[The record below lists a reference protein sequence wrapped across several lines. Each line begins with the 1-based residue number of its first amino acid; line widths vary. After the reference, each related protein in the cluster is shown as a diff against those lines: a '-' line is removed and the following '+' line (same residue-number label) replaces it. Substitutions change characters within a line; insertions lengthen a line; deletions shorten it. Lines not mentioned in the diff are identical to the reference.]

1 MPCRI
6 WPIFNQD
13 LKEENRHASRI
24 QPQSLRTTP
33 LHSPPITQRSIPLLF
48 VRVGVGLTR
57 LGSAYPLITPLAYPA
72 RRGMTH
78 TCGAAHAM
86 TPAIVPTHIAPR
98 MPPYYARPRIQSAT
112 ATQRTTGHD
121 TRTRSSDDLHTKA
134 PPTRSRC
141 YVIASPL
148 HTQPAANRFTLG
160 SVWRSMPA

>member
-33 LHSPPITQRSIPLLF
+33 LHSPPIKPRSIPLLF

-72 RRGMTH
+72 RRGTMHARRATH
-78 TCGAAHAM
+78 GRTCRAQQPHSA
-86 TPAIVPTHIAPR
+86 R
-98 MPPYYARPRIQSAT
+98 RPRHTDAIRRRSTNQSAT
-112 ATQRTTGHD
+112 IVELLPCDCVATTHISSRKPFHHGQRMTIHAGAMVSLRDLDTTTQRT
-121 TRTRSSDDLHTKA
+121 A
-134 PPTRSRC
+134 
-141 YVIASPL
+141 
-148 HTQPAANRFTLG
+148 
-160 SVWRSMPA
+160 